1 MLLTGAKV
9 EIFFHSIV
17 FMKSLSYLNKYLFK
31 YKYHLLLGTFFVVI
45 SNIFAIYPAQYIREA
60 FDFSGESIKQYN
72 LIANETD
79 KLLKKEAIIKAAIWY
94 GFLVLLMS
102 LLKGVFTFFTRQSII
117 VMSRLIE
124 YDLKNEVFNHYQN
137 LNTSFYRRNNTGD
150 IMNRISE
157 DVSRVR
163 MYLGPGIMYT
173 LNLVTLFILVIATMI
188 NINAKLTFYVLAP
201 LPILAIL
208 IYYVSNAIN
217 KKSEQVQKQ
226 LSYLS
231 TLSQETFSGIR
242 IIKAFVKE
250 KQTAH
255 SFQKENLGYKTLTLG
270 LVKINALFHPL
281 MILLIGLST
290 ILTIYIGGKEAI
302 AGNISY
308 GNIAEFVIYVNM
320 LIWPVTSLG
329 WVTSLIQRAAA
340 SQERINEFLKE
351 KPDITNVSNEE
362 RVIKGKIEFKNVS
375 FIYPDSNIEVLKNI
389 SFAIEQG
396 QKIAIVGRTGSGKS
410 TIAQLILRLYDV
422 TTGEILIDGINI
434 KEHNLNNIRSSIG
447 FVPQEVFLFSDTIKN
462 NIAFGYSKNLPGED
476 KIIKAAKDAAIY
488 DNIMSFPKG
497 METLLGERG
506 ITLSGGQ
513 KQRVSISR
521 AIIHKPQI
529 LLFDDCLS
537 AVDTETEEEILRNL
551 EHEMQHKTTLIISH
565 RISGVKNADTILVLH
580 NGSIAEKGNHEELMA
595 INGIYAGMY
604 KKQLLESINK

>member
-1 MLLTGAKV
+1 
-9 EIFFHSIV
+9 
-17 FMKSLSYLNKYLFK
+17 MKSLSYLNKYLFK

-537 AVDTETEEEILRNL
+537 AVDTETEEEILKNL

>member
-1 MLLTGAKV
+1 MAGN
-9 EIFFHSIV
+9 F
-17 FMKSLSYLNKYLFK
+17 
-31 YKYHLLLGTFFVVI
+31 
-45 SNIFAIYPAQYIREA
+45 IR
-60 FDFSGESIKQYN
+60 
-72 LIANETD
+72 
-79 KLLKKEAIIKAAIWY
+79 
-94 GFLVLLMS
+94 
-102 LLKGVFTFFTRQSII
+102 
-117 VMSRLIE
+117 
-124 YDLKNEVFNHYQN
+124 
-137 LNTSFYRRNNTGD
+137 
-150 IMNRISE
+150 
-157 DVSRVR
+157 
-163 MYLGPGIMYT
+163 
-173 LNLVTLFILVIATMI
+173 
-188 NINAKLTFYVLAP
+188 
-201 LPILAIL
+201 
-208 IYYVSNAIN
+208 
-217 KKSEQVQKQ
+217 
-226 LSYLS
+226 
-231 TLSQETFSGIR
+231 
-242 IIKAFVKE
+242 
-250 KQTAH
+250 
-255 SFQKENLGYKTLTLG
+255 LGYFL
-270 LVKINALFHPL
+270 N
-281 MILLIGLST
+281 ST
-290 ILTIYIGGKEAI
+290 CG
-302 AGNISY
+302 
-308 GNIAEFVIYVNM
+308 
-320 LIWPVTSLG
+320 
-329 WVTSLIQRAAA
+329 R

-537 AVDTETEEEILRNL
+537 AVDTETEEEILKNL

>member
-537 AVDTETEEEILRNL
+537 AVDTETEEEILKNL

>member
-1 MLLTGAKV
+1 
-9 EIFFHSIV
+9 
-17 FMKSLSYLNKYLFK
+17 MKSLSYLNKYLFK